1 MALNNFTQRTLTA
14 VIFAATLV
22 GSILW
27 NKYSFLALFLGLSI
41 AGVLEFFTLFKKKGF
56 KANKYIG
63 ALGAIAIFL
72 SAYLYLEDGN
82 LKWYFITIIPSVV
95 AMLAALYS
103 RSHHPFE
110 EIAIT
115 FMGWLY
121 VSVPFTLSMVLAFW
135 DSTAPYMDYHG
146 EFILAF
152 IFLIWSS
159 DTGAYLVGS
168 AFGKTK
174 LFERVSPK
182 KSWEG
187 LAGGIALTLGIAW
200 LEYEYT
206 TFIPNSITQFQWL
219 VVGAI
224 ACVFGTLGDLVE
236 SLFKRNIGVKDSGK
250 ILPGHGG
257 ILDRFDAYIF
267 ALPLVCVWLYL
278 S

>member
-14 VIFAATLV
+14 IVFAATLV
-22 GSILW
+22 GAILW
-27 NKYSFLALFLGLSI
+27 NKYSFLTLFLTLSV

-56 KANKYIG
+56 KANKIIG

-72 SAYLYLEDGN
+72 AAFLFHEDGN
-82 LKWYFITIIPSVV
+82 LKWYFITILPAIA
-95 AMLAALYS
+95 AMLAALFGK
-103 RSHHPFE
+103 SHHPFE

-115 FMGWLY
+115 FFGWLY
-121 VSVPFTLSMVLAFW
+121 VAVPFTMSMVLAFW
-135 DSTAPYMDYHG
+135 DSTTPYPHYHG

-152 IFLIWSS
+152 LFLIWAS

-168 AFGKTK
+168 AIGKTK

-187 LAGGIALTLGIAW
+187 LAGGIALTLVVAW
-200 LEYEYT
+200 AEYQYT
-206 TFIPNSITQFQWL
+206 DFIPSSISQMQWL

-267 ALPLVCVWLYL
+267 ALPLVCAWLYL

>member
-1 MALNNFTQRTLTA
+1 MNNFTQRTLTA
-14 VIFAATLV
+14 VIFAATLI
-22 GSILW
+22 GAIYW
-27 NKYSFLALFLGLSI
+27 NKFSFLALFLTLSVV
-41 AGVLEFFTLFKKKGF
+41 GVLEFFTLFKKKNLHP
-56 KANKYIG
+56 NKWIG
-63 ALGAIAIFL
+63 AFGAISIFL
-72 SAYLYLEDGN
+72 AAYLYNEDGN
-82 LKWYFITIIPSVV
+82 LKWYFITIIPAMA
-95 AMLAALYS
+95 AMLVALFGKS
-103 RSHHPFE
+103 KNPFE
-110 EIAIT
+110 EIAVT
-115 FMGWLY
+115 FLGWMY
-121 VSVPFTLSMVLAFW
+121 VAVPFTLSMVLAFW
-135 DSTAPYMDYHG
+135 GSNAPYPDYHG
-146 EFILAF
+146 EIILAF

-168 AFGKTK
+168 AIGKTK

-187 LAGGIALTLGIAW
+187 LAGGVALTILVAW
-200 LEYEYT
+200 LEYTYT
-206 TFIPNSITQFQWL
+206 DFIPSTISQTQWL

-224 ACVFGTLGDLVE
+224 ACIFGTLGDLVE